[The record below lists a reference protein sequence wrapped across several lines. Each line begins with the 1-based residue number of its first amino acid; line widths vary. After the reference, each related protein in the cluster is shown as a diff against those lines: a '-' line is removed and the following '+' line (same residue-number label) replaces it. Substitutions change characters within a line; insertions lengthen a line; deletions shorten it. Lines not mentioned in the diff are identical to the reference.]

1 MSGYPHSR
9 QRLAVDDDEE
19 QIHLPNQLNSNDD
32 DEEMVIPT
40 APKND
45 EPVFNYRKNE
55 RVDDSDDEE
64 EMVIP
69 TAPKNDG
76 PVYNYRKKEREMV
89 FPRPF
94 LPPQIVKNP
103 VERQEIRNDKQMTRV
118 TLTTEDGVSVTHTN
132 PNIAE
137 LIFFHLIFSIFFF
150 QKDYFTDIS
159 LGTPPQTFT
168 VLIDTG
174 SSICWVYS
182 ASCNRDSYACRSH
195 RHYDSG
201 ASSTYKKHGGR
212 FRKHY
217 GNGMGEGF
225 VSSDKFGIGNLRGD
239 AITFGEATD
248 STTFDDA
255 KYDGIMGLG
264 LPSPKLRSPLDS
276 LKQLAERQFSIK
288 LSPNISEGGEL
299 VIGGVVDEHFTG
311 AMHLF
316 GVTITNANYWLLRMV
331 AVSVRTANF
340 RICAGG
346 CNVIVSSGSSFISGP
361 RKEIHDL
368 HMKVF
373 KAMHNKDFDRYFV
386 HCNSIDELPTVRFTL
401 KDKNGRS
408 VSFPL
413 KPQYYVRKFQVCVNT
428 ISPFIKCQFSNLL
441 FVRTDQERSH
451 VCN

>member
-150 QKDYFTDIS
+150 S
-159 LGTPPQTFT
+159 
-168 VLIDTG
+168 
-174 SSICWVYS
+174 
-182 ASCNRDSYACRSH
+182 
-195 RHYDSG
+195 
-201 ASSTYKKHGGR
+201 
-212 FRKHY
+212 
-217 GNGMGEGF
+217 
-225 VSSDKFGIGNLRGD
+225 
-239 AITFGEATD
+239 
-248 STTFDDA
+248 
-255 KYDGIMGLG
+255 
-264 LPSPKLRSPLDS
+264 
-276 LKQLAERQFSIK
+276 ER
-288 LSPNISEGGEL
+288 
-299 VIGGVVDEHFTG
+299 
-311 AMHLF
+311 LF
-316 GVTITNANYWLLRMV
+316 Y
-331 AVSVRTANF
+331 
-340 RICAGG
+340 
-346 CNVIVSSGSSFISGP
+346 
-361 RKEIHDL
+361 
-368 HMKVF
+368 
-373 KAMHNKDFDRYFV
+373 
-386 HCNSIDELPTVRFTL
+386 
-401 KDKNGRS
+401 
-408 VSFPL
+408 
-413 KPQYYVRKFQVCVNT
+413 
-428 ISPFIKCQFSNLL
+428 
-441 FVRTDQERSH
+441 
-451 VCN
+451 